1 MSDIAAIRKQTFD
14 SMRELLKNELHMV
27 VVPRPTGFGKT
38 CMTTD
43 LIRDN
48 AYKSIL
54 YVYPTEII
62 KNTVVDRYYSECEA
76 DTEVLYKTMG
86 EIKGVTLMTYKK
98 LSMLEEDDQLLYN
111 YDLIIFDECH
121 RLGANYTLPKARL
134 LRDLNPKAHIIGLT
148 ATPNRSD
155 GFDIVEEYFKGVT
168 VFPYTLHDA
177 FQDGL
182 YKIPVY
188 CYLHGDEEH
197 LEESIM
203 EDAFMA
209 GEDIDSLNVT
219 KVLKKK
225 VIEIARISDISDN
238 IRQTCMETLDTSYM
252 KFICFYSSHE
262 LLDIKSKRVV
272 KWFKKAFPEY
282 SIRQCEV
289 SSRDYETQDVA
300 KLAKFKRKENTIDL
314 IHCCDM
320 LNMGYHVKDISG
332 IVMYRATGSDIIYP
346 QQYGRVLDS
355 GSSEDHVIFD
365 IADNLHRKLKLQQ
378 KRKIDTGGHNGPG
391 PVVTGGGEKPIDLP
405 PIVSGGPVGTTG
417 GGDHIDIPP
426 VGTGGTEGGI
436 SGGTDV
442 VPPTDNTGTEETPG
456 DAETKRKWYMGVSD
470 LRTTDLR
477 LASCTATYREQ
488 IAKLVAEPM
497 QIRCKEAFEAHFR
510 RWCIANG
517 YKYPITNKELKQL
530 YATDKKE
537 FVAYFETLIK
547 ENKLD
552 YPMRDAEKLLEIGK
566 SRPDGLPMDVFAKW
580 KNVSI
585 QSILELLEVA

>member
-14 SMRELLKNELHMV
+14 SMLELLKNEPYMV

-43 LIRDN
+43 LIRNN

-76 DTEVLYKTMG
+76 DTETLYRTMG

-98 LSMLEEDDQLLYN
+98 LSMLEEDDPLLYN

-121 RLGANYTLPKARL
+121 RMGASYTLPKAQL
-134 LRDLNPKAHIIGLT
+134 LRQFNPKAHIIGLT

-177 FQDGL
+177 FKDGL
-182 YKIPVY
+182 YKVPVY
-188 CYLHGDEEH
+188 CYLHGDEEN
-197 LEESIM
+197 LEDNIM

-225 VIEIARISDISDN
+225 VVEIASICDISDN
-238 IRQTCMETLDTSYM
+238 IKQTCTETFKDTSYM
-252 KFICFYSSHE
+252 KFICFYSSHD
-262 LLDIKSKRVV
+262 LLTLKSKRVV

-282 SIRQCEV
+282 TIRQCEV
-289 SSRDYETQDVA
+289 SSRDAETQDVT
-300 KLAKFKRKENTIDL
+300 KLSKLKRKKNTIDF

-365 IADNLHRKLKLQQ
+365 IADNLHRKLKLQK
-378 KRKIDTGGHNGPG
+378 KRKPVTTGGHSG
-391 PVVTGGGEKPIDLP
+391 PVPVVSGGEEKPIDLP
-405 PIVSGGPVGTTG
+405 PIVVGGDSGTTG
-417 GGDHIDIPP
+417 GDFIDIPP
-426 VGTGGTEGGI
+426 VVGG
-436 SGGTDV
+436 SDV
-442 VPPTDNTGTEETPG
+442 VLPPTDITPTDETPG
-456 DAETKRKWYMGVSD
+456 EEDNGKWYMGVSD
-470 LRTTDLR
+470 LRTMDLR

-517 YKYPITNKELKQL
+517 YKYPISNKELKQL
-530 YATDKKE
+530 YATDKKD
-537 FVAYFETLIK
+537 FVNYFETLIK

>member
-1 MSDIAAIRKQTFD
+1 MADIAAIRKQTFD
-14 SMRELLKNELHMV
+14 SMLELLKKEPFMV
-27 VVPRPTGFGKT
+27 AVPRPTGFGKT

-43 LIRDN
+43 LIRNN

-76 DTEVLYKTMG
+76 DTEKLYMSMG

-98 LSMLEEDDQLLYN
+98 LSMLEEDDPLLYN

-121 RLGANYTLPKARL
+121 RLGASYTLPKAKL
-134 LRDLNPKAHIIGLT
+134 LRAFNPIAHIIGLT

-155 GFDIVEEYFKGVT
+155 GFDVVEEYFKGVT

-177 FQDGL
+177 FKDGL
-182 YKIPVY
+182 YNVPVY
-188 CYLHGDEEH
+188 CYLHGDEEN
-197 LEESIM
+197 LEEHIQ

-209 GEDIDSLNVT
+209 GEDIDRLTV
-219 KVLKKK
+219 KKGLKKK
-225 VIEIARISDISDN
+225 VVEIASICDISDN
-238 IRQTCMETLDTSYM
+238 IRQTCNETFIDSSYM
-252 KFICFYSSHE
+252 KFICFYSSHD
-262 LLDIKSKRVV
+262 LLTAKSKRVI
-272 KWFKKAFPEY
+272 KWFKKAFPDY
-282 SIRQCEV
+282 AIRQCEV
-289 SSRDYETQDVA
+289 SSRDSETQDVK
-300 KLAKFKRKENTIDL
+300 KLSKLNRKKNTIDF

-355 GSSEDHVIFD
+355 GSSADHVIFD
-365 IADNLHRKLKLQQ
+365 IADNLHRKLKIQQ
-378 KRKIDTGGHNGPG
+378 NRKLVTTGGHSGSV
-391 PVVTGGGEKPIDLP
+391 PVVSGGEEKPIDLP
-405 PIVSGGPVGTTG
+405 PIVAGGDSGTTG
-417 GGDHIDIPP
+417 GGDFIDIPP
-426 VGTGGTEGGI
+426 VIIGG
-436 SGGTDV
+436 SDV
-442 VPPTDNTGTEETPG
+442 VLPPTDDTPTVETPG
-456 DAETKRKWYMGVSD
+456 EDNGKWYMGVSD
-470 LRTTDLR
+470 LRTMDLR
-477 LASCTATYREQ
+477 LATCTATYREQ

-517 YKYPITNKELKQL
+517 YKYPISNKELKEL
-530 YATDKKE
+530 YATDRKE
-537 FVAYFETLIK
+537 FVSYFETLIR

>member
-1 MSDIAAIRKQTFD
+1 MSHISEIRKQTFD
-14 SMRELLKNELHMV
+14 AMRSLLKEYPYMV
-27 VVPRPTGFGKT
+27 AVPRPTGFGKT

-43 LIRDN
+43 LIRSGD
-48 AYKSIL
+48 YRHVL

-62 KNTVVDRYYSECEA
+62 KNTVVNRYYSECEA
-76 DTEVLYKTMG
+76 DTELLYKTMG
-86 EIKGVTLMTYKK
+86 EIRGVTLMTYKK
-98 LSMLEEDDQLLYN
+98 LSMLEEDDPLLYN

-121 RLGANYTLPKARL
+121 RIGASYTLPKAQL
-134 LRDLNPKAHIIGLT
+134 LRDLNPTAHIIGLT

-155 GFDIVEEYFKGVT
+155 GFDVVEEYFMGVT

-182 YKIPVY
+182 YKVPVY
-188 CYLHGDEEH
+188 CYLHGDEDN
-197 LEESIM
+197 LEERIM

-209 GEDIDSLNVT
+209 GEDIDNLRVT

-225 VIEIARISDISDN
+225 VVEIAKLSDISDN
-238 IRQTCMETLDTSYM
+238 IRQTCTETFSDTSYM

-262 LLDIKSKRVV
+262 LLTLKSKRVV
-272 KWFKKAFPEY
+272 KWFKKAFPTHL
-282 SIRQCEV
+282 IRQCEV
-289 SSRDYETQDVA
+289 SSRDSETQDVS
-300 KLAKFKRKENTIDL
+300 KLTGFKRKENTIDL

-320 LNMGYHVKDISG
+320 LNMGYHVGDISG

-355 GSSEDHVIFD
+355 GSSADHVIFD
-365 IADNLHRKLKLQQ
+365 IADNLHRKLKIQQ
-378 KRKIDTGGHNGPG
+378 KRKPVDTGGHNGPV
-391 PVVTGGGEKPIDLP
+391 PVITGGDEKPIDLP
-405 PIVSGGPVGTTG
+405 PIDGGIVDPPGV
-417 GGDHIDIPP
+417 DLIDVPP
-426 VGTGGTEGGI
+426 VVT
-436 SGGTDV
+436 GGTDV
-442 VPPTDNTGTEETPG
+442 VPPENTTGTDVVPG
-456 DAETKRKWYMGVSD
+456 DDDIDKKWYLGVSD
-470 LRTTDLR
+470 LRTMDLR

-517 YKYPITNKELKQL
+517 YKYPISNKELHQL
-530 YATDKKE
+530 YNTDKKE
-537 FVAYFETLIK
+537 FVAYFETLIR